1 MRSNKVIHSLLWMI
15 CTFVCLTQSC
25 KNEVTLT
32 ELEEYIRDGDHGT
45 KKSYEEGDF
54 KAEIVYRPTD
64 LIVSQELNNRGGKKE
79 EIEQTYNKYYYFI
92 ISLKKND
99 KDLLNSTKDRA
110 AFSRMNEQFSFN
122 LGEYIFA
129 VNEFKDTCKPT
140 DYAFPRLYEISKA
153 TAVIVAFDKAKLKSD
168 QFKICVKGAPFTSE
182 IIEFDFDQKD
192 FAKIPTLKF

>member
-1 MRSNKVIHSLLWMI
+1 MRNKKVMYFLVWLISA
-15 CTFVCLTQSC
+15 FVCLTQSC

-32 ELEEYIRDGDHGT
+32 ELEKYILNSDHGT
-45 KKSYEEGDF
+45 KRSYEEGRF

-64 LIVSQELNNRGGKKE
+64 LIIKQELNGHGGERE
-79 EIEQTYNKYYYFI
+79 EIEKNYSKYYYFVI
-92 ISLKKND
+92 NLKNND
-99 KDLLNSTKDRA
+99 GDLLNNTKDRA

-129 VNEFKDTCKPT
+129 INEFKDTCKPA

-168 QFKICVKGAPFTSE
+168 QFKIYVKGVPFTSE
-182 IIEFDFDQKD
+182 IIEFEFNQKD
-192 FAKIPTLKF
+192 FAKIPSLKF